1 MTVDGIDVSHW
12 QSTTP
17 SLSGLGFLF
26 ARKSIGTTQDEKYAL
41 HIGNARRAGL
51 LTGAYHFNWSS
62 TSIADQVRAFLAN
75 AGDVDFYALDV
86 EVNRHTNSDGSVT
99 TTPQFTKAQA
109 HEFIDRVQ
117 ATGRECGLYMS
128 DSGFYSDV
136 GQDWNWVANW
146 SNRPSRPFRF
156 WQYHGGPID
165 RNRFDGTLAQLR
177 ALAAGGSAGGKEDA
191 VKGFTA
197 PGAPKQY
204 AIPKDRVLYRSS
216 DLTADPLNIVGHPP
230 ITGLYLGATRTSDGR
245 LVRIVSYDSSSDTA
259 GPRAYFVN
267 DADVAIKDWPMPA
280 ADCSALQAEVDQL
293 NAELAK
299 IHTETTLSEGIGW
312 DAGIQAGIEALT
324 ALPKKGSIGGAG

>member
-1 MTVDGIDVSHW
+1 MTVEGIDVSHH

-17 SLSGLGFLF
+17 GLSGLGFLI
-26 ARKSIGTTQDEKYAL
+26 ARKSIGTQQDEKYGL

-51 LTGAYHFNWSS
+51 LTGAYHFNWSTLS
-62 TSIADQVRAFLAN
+62 VADQVRAFLAN
-75 AGDVDFYALDV
+75 VGDVDFYALDV
-86 EVNRHTNSDGSVT
+86 EPDSG
-99 TTPQFTKAQA
+99 TPAFSRTQA
-109 HEFIDRVQ
+109 RDFIARVQ
-117 ATGRECGLYMS
+117 DTGRECGLYMS
-128 DSGFYSDV
+128 ESAFFDA
-136 GQDWNWVANW
+136 GQDWNWIANW
-146 SNRPSRPFRF
+146 SNRPSSPYRF

-165 RNRFDGTLAQLR
+165 RNRFEGTLAQLR

-204 AIPKDRVLYRSS
+204 SIPKDRVLYRSS
-216 DLTADPLNIVGHPP
+216 DMTADPLNIVGHGP
-230 ITGLYLGATRTSDGR
+230 ISGLYLGATRTSDGR
-245 LVRIVSYDSSSDTA
+245 LVRIVSYDSPSDTA
-259 GPRAYFVN
+259 GPRAYFVA

-312 DAGIQAGIEALT
+312 DAGIQAGIEALA
-324 ALPKKGSIGGAG
+324 ALPRKGSIGGAG